1 MHFIIKN
8 FCEKV
13 IWLSFDVFPYANQF
27 YFLFVCVTYI
37 TFCAPYVVMEPAE
50 FVNIDIR

>member
-1 MHFIIKN
+1 MFFLMQINFI
-8 FCEKV
+8 
-13 IWLSFDVFPYANQF
+13 
-27 YFLFVCVTYI
+27 FLFVCVTYI